1 MSKGLDIE
9 NVKDYMPDRKGFFL
23 SDLEQVPV
31 DRCVDRKIF
40 SFSLNEAIMIFH
52 K

>member
-1 MSKGLDIE
+1 MSKGLGIE
-9 NVKDYMPDRKGFFL
+9 NVKDYMPDRKGFL

-31 DRCVDRKIF
+31 DRCVERKIF